1 MVMHFVRFLAG
12 IISFFIGTFPLAYL
26 WHLSWFHQTY
36 LDIEC
41 YTNFEDP
48 TIEFGVLA
56 ILIQGVILSFIYP
69 SISGIFA
76 TSNQFVQGIFFGII
90 SGLYMITVQVFAHA
104 AKNKC
109 KDVQT
114 FIIYESAFLLIQ
126 FTTNGLL
133 FSVVHGKQNWN
144 DANQSSNNTAS
155 KKSR

>member
-1 MVMHFVRFLAG
+1 MHFARFLAG

-26 WHLSWFHQTY
+26 WHLSWFHQVY

-48 TIEFGVLA
+48 IIEFGVLA
-56 ILIQGVILSFIYP
+56 IFVQGTILSFIYP
-69 SISGIFA
+69 SVGGIFA
-76 TSNQFVQGIFFGII
+76 ASNQFVQGIFFGIL

-114 FIIYESAFLLIQ
+114 FIIYESTFLLIQ
-126 FTTNGLL
+126 FVANGLL
-133 FSVVHGKQNWN
+133 FSIVHGKQDWN
-144 DANQSSNNTAS
+144 DANQATSTNKRKS
-155 KKSR
+155 KKRR